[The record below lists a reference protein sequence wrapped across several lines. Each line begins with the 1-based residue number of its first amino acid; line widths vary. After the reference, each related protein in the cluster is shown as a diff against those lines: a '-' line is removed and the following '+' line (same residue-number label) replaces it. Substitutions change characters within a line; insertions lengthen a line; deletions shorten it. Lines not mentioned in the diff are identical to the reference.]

1 MLGYDLI
8 VADSAAPAVFGLDE
22 QLSASGRLENLSSV
36 HSGFTARLPLAAD
49 ADADTDDER
58 ARAIASS
65 WSALRD

>member
-22 QLSASGRLENLSSV
+22 QLSASGRLDDLSSV
-36 HSGFTARLPLAAD
+36 HSGFTARLRLAAD
-49 ADADTDDER
+49 ADADAER